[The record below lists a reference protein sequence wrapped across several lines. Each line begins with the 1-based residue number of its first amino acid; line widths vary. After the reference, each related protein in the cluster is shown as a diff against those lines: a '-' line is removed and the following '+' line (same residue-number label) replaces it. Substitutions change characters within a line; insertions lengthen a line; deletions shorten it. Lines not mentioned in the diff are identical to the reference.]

1 MTSPN
6 RIVAIVFGALYLIIG
21 ALGFTVTT
29 SVGWFD
35 TSGALLFGFLELN
48 LLHNAVHLVVG
59 LVLLLAGLKSAG
71 VSRATNPIV
80 GTAFLAVG
88 IAGLFV
94 IGTPFNILAINAGD
108 TVVNF
113 ATAATLLLVGLGA
126 ERSAATA
133 N

>member
-35 TSGALLFGFLELN
+35 TSGALLFGSLELN
-48 LLHNAVHLVVG
+48 LLHNVVHLVVG
-59 LVLLLAGLKSAG
+59 LVLLLAGLKSVG

-126 ERSAATA
+126 ERTAATA